1 MARAMVRLEEITCI
15 QAPIERCFD
24 LARSIEVHVL
34 GNVHFGENA
43 LAVGEVS
50 SGLIDMDQTVVW
62 RAKHFWVWQT
72 LTSKMTAFDRPVF
85 FEDTMLRGAF
95 KSMRHEHVFRTL
107 PGRGTEMKDV
117 LYFSAPLPVLG
128 RIAEAFVLRRYMRN
142 LLHERNVVL
151 KQVAES
157 NEWRKY
163 LPSS

>member
-1 MARAMVRLEEITCI
+1 MVTLEEITEI

-34 GNVHFGENA
+34 GNVHFGEKA

-50 SGLIDMDQTVVW
+50 SGLIDMGQTVVW
-62 RAKHFWVWQT
+62 RARHFWVWQT
-72 LTSKMTAFDRPVF
+72 LTSKMTAFNRPVF

-95 KSMRHEHVFRTL
+95 KCMRHEHLFRTI
-107 PGRGTEMKDV
+107 PGGGTEMKDV

-128 RIAEAFVLRRYMRN
+128 RIAEVLVLRRYMQN

-151 KQVAES
+151 KEVAES
-157 NEWRKY
+157 DEWRKY

>member
-1 MARAMVRLEEITCI
+1 MVTLEEITEI

-43 LAVGEVS
+43 LAVGGVS
-50 SGLIDMDQTVVW
+50 SGLIDVGQTVVW
-62 RAKHFWVWQT
+62 RARHFWVWQT
-72 LTSKMTAFDRPVF
+72 LTSKMSAFDRPVF

-95 KSMRHEHVFRTL
+95 KSMRHEHFFRTL
-107 PGRGTEMKDV
+107 AGGGTEMKDV

-128 RIAEAFVLRRYMRN
+128 RIAESLVLRRYMQN
-142 LLHERNVVL
+142 LLHERNLVL

-157 NEWRKY
+157 EEWRKY

>member
-1 MARAMVRLEEITCI
+1 MVRLEETIEI
-15 QAPIERCFD
+15 DAPIERCFD

-43 LAVGEVS
+43 LAVGDVN
-50 SGLIDMDQTVVW
+50 SGLIEMGQTVVW
-62 RAKHFWVWQT
+62 RAKHFWIWQT
-72 LTSKMTAFDRPVF
+72 LTSRMTAFNRPVF

-95 KSMRHEHVFRTL
+95 KSMRHEHFFRSL
-107 PGRGTEMKDV
+107 PEGGTEMKDV

-128 RIAEAFVLRRYMRN
+128 RIAEVLVVRRHMHN

-157 NEWRKY
+157 DEWRKY
-163 LPSS
+163 LPSA